1 MARRKNNLTIT
12 EQLQEVAIAIQ
23 ESEKQLFD
31 LKNKK
36 RELEKA
42 KKEEEVKILIDKITE
57 KGMTVEEATKIFD
70 NIEKYSPNNEIN

>member
-12 EQLQEVAIAIQ
+12 EQLQEITIAIQ
-23 ESEKQLFD
+23 TAERQLFD

-57 KGMTVEEATKIFD
+57 KGMTVEEATKVFD
-70 NIEKYSPNNEIN
+70 NIEKYT

>member
-12 EQLQEVAIAIQ
+12 EQLQEVTIAIQ